1 MTEALGAV
9 DAEAFFSLRNYAVY
23 TLDAA
28 GKVVSWNLGAERILG
43 ALASEVIGGSLAQF
57 YTPEQIRTGHPEAL
71 LEQAREHG
79 TSVDEGWRV
88 RKDGSWFWANVVTTA
103 LWSPEGRLRGYARL
117 TRDDTAAHQQLET
130 SLRQFRDLYELTPVA
145 IGLFDRHGFVIDS
158 NTAMCRLLDRSS
170 RALRETHVTSLLDQD
185 APEFARL
192 SEAFE
197 EGTPPDGA
205 AAQEWTLLRSD
216 GEQVHCE
223 VHMAKSLQSGGDPFW
238 LVVFEDVTD
247 RRRESQSLRYWAY
260 HDELTGLWNRAAIPQ
275 LVADADVE
283 RAAVL
288 YCDIK
293 NFNRINEALG
303 YAAGDEVLIAMARRL
318 EEGLP
323 AGWSV
328 ARAAAD
334 EFVVVCPDVAAE
346 GGVAA
351 IATTVAGLMHASFE
365 VRGRRVQVSALIGAA
380 LGSECHGSGEDLV
393 RWAFGSLLRGK
404 KSGHANIAFA
414 GPTLIDSIDGQ
425 LELEGELRH
434 AIDND
439 ELSLHYQ
446 PTVAADGTILT
457 CESLLRWEHP
467 ERGMLSPATILPV
480 AERAGML
487 ADLDAWVLS
496 AALREA
502 ATWPASRSGRPVSVS
517 VNVAEL
523 MPGYP
528 IFTDLLERLVAE
540 TGLPWER
547 IVVELVETAI
557 VDLPDQMRRS
567 MHELR
572 NRGMRFAVDDFG
584 TGYSSLTRIREF
596 PAQVIKIDRTF
607 VTDIAG
613 SHIDRT
619 LVGVV
624 TDMAQSLNCTT
635 VAEGVETREQF
646 DVLRTMPIDAY
657 QGWLFAKALP
667 GPELVQLIE
676 AGPIIP

>member
-1 MTEALGAV
+1 MTELRGAAG
-9 DAEAFFSLRNYAVY
+9 AEALFSLSDHAVY
-23 TLDAA
+23 TLDASGA
-28 GKVVSWNLGAERILG
+28 VVSWNLGAERILG

-57 YTPEQIRTGHPEAL
+57 YTPEQIAAGHPEKL

-79 TSVDEGWRV
+79 TNVDEGWRV

-103 LWSPEGRLRGYARL
+103 LWAPDGELRGYARL
-117 TRDDTAAHQQLET
+117 TRDDTAAHEQLET

-145 IGLFDRHGFVIDS
+145 IGLFDRHGCVIDS
-158 NTAMCRLLDRSS
+158 NSAMRQLLDRSS
-170 RALRETHVTSLLDQD
+170 KDLRGAHVRSLLDHD
-185 APEFARL
+185 GTGVAEP
-192 SEAFE
+192 FE
-197 EGTPPDGA
+197 MNEIADGTA
-205 AAQEWTLLRSD
+205 AHEWVLVRSD

-223 VHMAKSLQSGGDPFW
+223 VHVAKSLQSGGDPFW

-247 RRRESQSLRYWAY
+247 RRRESQSLRYWAH
-260 HDELTGLWNRAAIPQ
+260 HDELTGLWNRTAIPQ
-275 LVADADVE
+275 LVTDPE

-318 EEGLP
+318 EQQLP
-323 AGWSV
+323 TGWSV
-328 ARAAAD
+328 GRSAAD

-351 IATTVAGLMHASFE
+351 IVTTVARLMHASFD
-365 VRGRRVQVSALIGAA
+365 VRGHRVQVSALIGAA
-380 LGSECHGSGEDLV
+380 LGSECRGSGEDLV
-393 RWAFGSLLRGK
+393 RWAFASALRAK
-404 KSGHANIAFA
+404 KSGNSSIAFA
-414 GPTLIDSIDGQ
+414 GPTLIDSLDGQ
-425 LELEGELRH
+425 LELEGELRD
-434 AIDND
+434 AIDAD
-439 ELSLHYQ
+439 ELTLHFQ
-446 PTVAADGTILT
+446 PTVAADGTIRT
-457 CESLLRWEHP
+457 CESLLRWDHP
-467 ERGMLSPATILPV
+467 ERGMLSPGTILPV

-487 ADLDAWVLS
+487 ADLDGWVLRT
-496 AALREA
+496 ALREA
-502 ATWPASRSGRPVSVS
+502 ANWPVGPSGEPVSVS

-528 IFTDLLERLVAE
+528 IFTDLIERLVAE

-557 VDLPDQMRRS
+557 VDLPAEMRRG

-572 NRGMRFAVDDFG
+572 DRGMRFAVDDFG

-607 VTDIAG
+607 VTDIARN
-613 SHIDRT
+613 HIDRT

-624 TDMAQSLNCTT
+624 TDLAQSLNCTT

-646 DVLRTMPIDAY
+646 DVLRTMPVDTY
-657 QGWLFAKALP
+657 QGWLFSKALP
-667 GPELVQLIE
+667 GPELAELIE
-676 AGPIIP
+676 AGPITP